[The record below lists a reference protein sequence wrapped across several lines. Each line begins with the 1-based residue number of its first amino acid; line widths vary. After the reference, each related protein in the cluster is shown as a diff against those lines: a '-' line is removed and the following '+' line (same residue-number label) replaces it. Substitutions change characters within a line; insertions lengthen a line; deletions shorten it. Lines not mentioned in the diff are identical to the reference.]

1 MMTSLKPRLQAN
13 YSRIKQRVF
22 VLLGAWLMVGVCIYY
37 PHLSAQEVEDQVS
50 EIVSDLTEE
59 RIEQVMEDLL
69 ADIESRITEDSL
81 RIQTDHWLV
90 MAEADVFAELEEE
103 GYLFETVSELEGL
116 GFLLAEVAAPASFDL
131 SATREGIYD
140 VIGGKSADVDLNH
153 LYTAGIPNEMGEPAG
168 LVGVAPR
175 ELLSTPTD
183 LSDLNLR
190 IGIIDSSV
198 DRTHSTFASASIT
211 TKRFVDNERPPNQH
225 GTAIVSIIVGA
236 DPLAL
241 GLAPKAEIF
250 AAEVFDQNE
259 EQGEFASTVSLIKAL
274 NWLVTA
280 EVSVINISLA
290 GPPNRLL
297 ETALNRVRQKGI
309 LAVAA
314 AGNGGPMAQPMY
326 PAAYPEVVAV
336 TATDER
342 GRAFRLANR
351 GEYVDIAAP
360 GVNIRHARAGGG
372 FIASSG
378 TSYAVP
384 FVTVAAARLMQSASE
399 PAAMLDRLYASAL
412 DIGAP
417 GRDQIYGYGQLRF

>member
-1 MMTSLKPRLQAN
+1 MKPSVQAK
-13 YSRIKQRVF
+13 YSPLNRRTFARVGTLL
-22 VLLGAWLMVGVCIYY
+22 VLALSGFCLS
-37 PHLSAQEVEDQVS
+37 LSAQEVEDQVA

-90 MAEADVFAELEEE
+90 MAEADVFAQLEAE

-140 VIGGKSADVDLNH
+140 VIGGKRADIDLNH
-153 LYTAGIPNEMGEPAG
+153 LYTAGIPNDAEDLSN
-168 LVGVAPR
+168 LVGRAPR
-175 ELLSTPTD
+175 ELLPTPTD

-198 DRTHSTFASASIT
+198 DRSHSTFADSSIT
-211 TKRFVDNERPPNQH
+211 TKRFVENEAPPNLH
-225 GTAIVSIIVGA
+225 GTAIVSIIVGS

-250 AAEVFDQNE
+250 AAEVFDENE
-259 EQGEFASTVSLIKAL
+259 ERGEFASTVSLIKAL

-280 EVSVINISLA
+280 GVSVINISLA

-326 PAAYPEVVAV
+326 PAAYPAVVAV
-336 TATDER
+336 TATDDR

-384 FVTVAAARLMQSASE
+384 FVTVAAARLMQSTSE
-399 PAAMLDRLYASAL
+399 PAAMLDRLYTSAL

-417 GRDQIYGYGQLRF
+417 GRDHIYGYGQLRF